1 MAAAYFH
8 GHILSSRTRSS
19 AARLRPPLPPISH
32 LVHMRPPPHPSPVP
46 RLDGLYRRSAF
57 TNACHHIPPPS
68 AQTLHR
74 TPRGSPSMRCRR
86 LVLPTA
92 DLGSLRSQ
100 IQQAAASSSDVTAA
114 VSSSPFSPRPWCW
127 PLLACAYR
135 NSMRIKK
142 LSRSLGTL
150 HLVVSSASSLPY
162 SFSIVMEKPQ
172 DPSEEKKG

>member
-1 MAAAYFH
+1 
-8 GHILSSRTRSS
+8 
-19 AARLRPPLPPISH
+19 
-32 LVHMRPPPHPSPVP
+32 
-46 RLDGLYRRSAF
+46 
-57 TNACHHIPPPS
+57 
-68 AQTLHR
+68 
-74 TPRGSPSMRCRR
+74 MRCRR

-114 VSSSPFSPRPWCW
+114 VSSSPFSPRPWW
-127 PLLACAYR
+127 

-172 DPSEEKKG
+172 DPSEEKKDYVARLLEYKFGPEKATIINTYAVMKSGMKNLDQSGNTSAISSQKAQKRLESRPENWQDIDLD

>member
-1 MAAAYFH
+1 MATSSPAALVPALPASDLHYRPYL
-8 GHILSSRTRSS
+8 ISSTCVRHPTHLPYPVSTAS
-19 AARLRPPLPPISH
+19 TAVLPSPTPAATSH
-32 LVHMRPPPHPSPVP
+32 LP
-46 RLDGLYRRSAF
+46 RLK
-57 TNACHHIPPPS
+57 PS
-68 AQTLHR
+68 TALQE
-74 TPRGSPSMRCRR
+74 SPSMRCRR

-114 VSSSPFSPRPWCW
+114 VSSSPFSPRPWW
-127 PLLACAYR
+127 